1 MAATQPSAGSPD
13 QSLVE
18 LDAQANAAYQAGAF
32 ESASKLF
39 IDLYERT
46 DDANYLYNLA
56 VCYDRLDRLQEAVDT
71 LNKYA
76 AEAPDHDREAVA
88 AKLRGFEIRLETAE
102 REGDASDQETDDTSS
117 DDGAPA
123 ISTDATDDDTAAGR
137 SMPLD
142 IAGGVALGLGVTG
155 VAVGIGLGV
164 TSNGHKDSVESGCV
178 AAEAGLLC
186 SDAERDDTDKA
197 KSFALGADVAII
209 AGGVLVVG
217 GVALLVAN
225 TVRAKKRRNVAFAPA
240 VGPRLTGIALS
251 GTF

>member
-1 MAATQPSAGSPD
+1 MAATQPATDSPD

-39 IDLYERT
+39 IELYERT
-46 DDANYLYNLA
+46 DDANYLYNLS
-56 VCYDRLDRLQEAVDT
+56 VCYDRLDRLQDAVDT
-71 LNKYA
+71 LSKYA
-76 AEAPDHDREAVA
+76 EESPDHDREAVA

-102 REGDASDQETDDTSS
+102 REGETSDQRAGDASPDDAT
-117 DDGAPA
+117 PA
-123 ISTDATDDDTAAGR
+123 ISTEPTDDDTAAAGR

-142 IAGGVALGLGVTG
+142 ITGGVALGLGITG

-186 SDAERDDTDKA
+186 VTA
-197 KSFALGADVAII
+197 
-209 AGGVLVVG
+209 
-217 GVALLVAN
+217 
-225 TVRAKKRRNVAFAPA
+225 RAM
-240 VGPRLTGIALS
+240 
-251 GTF
+251 